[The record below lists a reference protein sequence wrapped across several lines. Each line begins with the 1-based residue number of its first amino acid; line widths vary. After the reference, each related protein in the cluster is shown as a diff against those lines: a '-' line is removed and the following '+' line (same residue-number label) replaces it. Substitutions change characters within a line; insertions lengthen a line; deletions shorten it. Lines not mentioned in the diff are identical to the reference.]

1 MKKYN
6 EQQLKDIMQNIT
18 VYKDFDEFSR
28 CNADETR
35 EDFQDELETGSIQ
48 DITVYAGIAQDNIYW
63 PIDMNESNLIDMLT
77 IEYNQNQFESI
88 DRYYCEEVGTD
99 YDSLTMLDKLEN
111 MVQTNEYFILKN
123 KLYAI
128 N

>member
-1 MKKYN
+1 MELKTTM
-6 EQQLKDIMQNIT
+6 KDIMQNIT
-18 VYKDFDEFSR
+18 VYKDFNEFSK

-35 EDFQDELETGSIQ
+35 EEFQLELENQNIQ
-48 DITVYAGIAQDNIYW
+48 DITLYAGIAQDNIYW
-63 PIDMNESNLIDMLT
+63 AIDMNEDNLIDMLRN
-77 IEYNQNQFESI
+77 EYGQINFESI
-88 DRYYCEEVGTD
+88 DRYDCEEFGVD
-99 YDSLTMLDKLEN
+99 YDSLTMLDKLKN

>member
-18 VYKDFDEFSR
+18 VYKDFDEFSK

-77 IEYNQNQFESI
+77 NEYNQNHFESI
-88 DRYYCEEVGTD
+88 DRYYCEEVGTA

>member
-1 MKKYN
+1 MELKTTM
-6 EQQLKDIMQNIT
+6 KDIMQNIT
-18 VYKDFDEFSR
+18 VYKDFDEFSI

-99 YDSLTMLDKLEN
+99 YDSLTMLDKLES
-111 MVQTNEYFILKN
+111 MVQTNEYFILDG

>member
-1 MKKYN
+1 MELKTTM
-6 EQQLKDIMQNIT
+6 KDIMQSIT
-18 VYKDFDEFSR
+18 VYKDFNEFSK

-35 EDFQDELETGSIQ
+35 EDFQLELENQNIQ
-48 DITVYAGIAQDNIYW
+48 DITLYAGIAQDNIYW
-63 PIDMNESNLIDMLT
+63 AIDMNEDNLIDMLRN
-77 IEYNQNQFESI
+77 EYGQINFEFI
-88 DRYYCEEVGTD
+88 DRYDCEEIGVD

-111 MVQTNEYFILKN
+111 MVQTNEYFILDG

>member
-35 EDFQDELETGSIQ
+35 EEFQDELETGSIQ
-48 DITVYAGIAQDNIYW
+48 DITVYAGITQDNIYW
-63 PIDMNESNLIDMLT
+63 PIDMNESNLIDTL
-77 IEYNQNQFESI
+77 INEYNEIHFGSI
-88 DRYYCEEVGTD
+88 DIYD

-111 MVQTNEYFILKN
+111 MVQTNEYFILEN

-128 N
+128 Y

>member
-1 MKKYN
+1 MELKTTM
-6 EQQLKDIMQNIT
+6 KDIMQNIT
-18 VYKDFDEFSR
+18 VYKDFNEFSK

-48 DITVYAGIAQDNIYW
+48 DITLYAGIAQDNIYW
-63 PIDMNESNLIDMLT
+63 HIGMNESNLIDML
-77 IEYNQNQFESI
+77 INEYNQNHFESI
-88 DRYYCEEVGTD
+88 DRYDCEEFGVD
-99 YDSLTMLDKLEN
+99 YDSLAMLDKLEN
-111 MVQTNEYFILKN
+111 MVQTNEYFILDG

>member
-1 MKKYN
+1 MELKTTM
-6 EQQLKDIMQNIT
+6 KDIMQNIT
-18 VYKDFDEFSR
+18 VYKDFNEFSK

-35 EDFQDELETGSIQ
+35 EEFQLELENQNIQ

-63 PIDMNESNLIDMLT
+63 AIDMNESNLIDMLT
-77 IEYNQNQFESI
+77 NEYNQNHFESI

-111 MVQTNEYFILKN
+111 MVQTNEYFILDG

>member
-1 MKKYN
+1 M
-6 EQQLKDIMQNIT
+6 KDIMQNIT
-18 VYKDFDEFSR
+18 VYKDFNEFSK

-35 EDFQDELETGSIQ
+35 EEFQLELENQNIQ

-63 PIDMNESNLIDMLT
+63 AIDMNESNLIDMLT
-77 IEYNQNQFESI
+77 NEYNQNHFESI

-111 MVQTNEYFILKN
+111 MVQTNEYFILDG

>member
-1 MKKYN
+1 MELKTTM
-6 EQQLKDIMQNIT
+6 KDIMQSIT
-18 VYKDFDEFSR
+18 VYKDFNEFSK

-35 EDFQDELETGSIQ
+35 EEFQLELENQNIQ
-48 DITVYAGIAQDNIYW
+48 DITLYAGIAQDNIYW
-63 PIDMNESNLIDMLT
+63 AIDMNEDNLIDMLRN
-77 IEYNQNQFESI
+77 EYGQINFEYI
-88 DRYYCEEVGTD
+88 DRYDCEEFGVD

-111 MVQTNEYFILKN
+111 MVQSNEYFILDG